1 MSLKP
6 VIVIGGAT
14 ASGKSGLALGIAESV
29 GGEIVNADSMQV
41 YRHLKIVTA
50 RPDARDEARVPH
62 HLYGTLG
69 LGERCSAG
77 AWRDSALQAIA
88 ACHEASTVPILVGG
102 TGLYL
107 RALMTGFHRMPAVP
121 QEIRDRLN
129 ERLRRQGP
137 GVLHGELR
145 AVDPDTAHRLNPAD
159 GQRIVRALEIF
170 QHTGKPLSDW
180 QSGQTDSAP
189 EGLRFLKIVTAPP
202 REELYSVIDDRF
214 DWMIGAG
221 AVEEVE
227 ALLDAGPAEDF
238 PPLKAV
244 GVPPIRAYIRG
255 EIGRERMSELGKRD
269 TRRYAKRQGTWFRH
283 QIIPEITVQT
293 KYSKKTNDQIFPEIS
308 DFLLTP

>member
-1 MSLKP
+1 MTIRPLVAGVDFSGARDAGKHIWIAEGTPTPDGVRIDTLP
-6 VIVIGGAT
+6 RVDTLPTGGA
-14 ASGKSGLALGIAESV
+14 AFE
-29 GGEIVNADSMQV
+29 
-41 YRHLKIVTA
+41 
-50 RPDARDEARVPH
+50 EAM
-62 HLYGTLG
+62 
-69 LGERCSAG
+69 
-77 AWRDSALQAIA
+77 
-88 ACHEASTVPILVGG
+88 
-102 TGLYL
+102 TGLCDRL
-107 RALMTGFHRMPAVP
+107 ASLTDSIVGLDFPFSIPADLIEQTTWPAFVRDFADRYSTP
-121 QEIRDRLN
+121 QEFRDRLN

-137 GVLHGELR
+137 GVLHGELG

>member
-1 MSLKP
+1 MLPAMSTMRHVRTMEEIARDLD
-6 VIVIGGAT
+6 
-14 ASGKSGLALGIAESV
+14 LA
-29 GGEIVNADSMQV
+29 V
-41 YRHLKIVTA
+41 YRLE
-50 RPDARDEARVPH
+50 RPAPEDDEARDA
-62 HLYGTLG
+62 
-69 LGERCSAG
+69 ERT
-77 AWRDSALQAIA
+77 R
-88 ACHEASTVPILVGG
+88 
-102 TGLYL
+102 L
-107 RALMTGFHRMPAVP
+107 RRELE
-121 QEIRDRLN
+121 QIRDRLN

-137 GVLHGELR
+137 GVLHGELG